1 MSGAEVTH
9 TWPYPGPFT
18 VALTATDA
26 EGRTATTS
34 FEVQVEN
41 VPPRILELVP
51 DCPQNAAGNPVPGPE
66 CLSRTGSTATPRK
79 LRGSFVDGQFD
90 LRVNINWGD
99 GSGVADCI
107 PAAETEPFP
116 VFPGCPETP
125 GNGLELKPTGVG
137 DDRFFEFEASHVYA
151 EPGVYHGTMWVS
163 DGVGAT
169 AEPFTMTIEDP
180 TDVLVTTN
188 TADGVV
194 RIAETDA
201 TSHTIEVRLA
211 SQPSIDII
219 VAVTTDS
226 RQAQVV
232 DGVSINMASYTLLTF
247 TPDNWDQPQT
257 VTVRAV
263 DDSFD
268 ENDPHPTVVAV
279 AVLRGEGRLSVD
291 GQVGSSGRHLPVEIA
306 DNDQAGLVL
315 SPTSLAL
322 TEGGPAA
329 TVNVGLSST
338 PKKGAVVDL
347 TATTSGLCT
356 VSPTSLADIQYN
368 APRTLTVTP
377 GRDHVPGD
385 RDCTVH
391 LATTSPQR
399 YSPPPLILASTS
411 RPRLRRAHR
420 RRRRAGHQRRH
431 PWRDGHSNRC
441 GVGHHRGQPH
451 RHLRGGAGHDADG

>member
-1 MSGAEVTH
+1 MLLKGPLAPPDTATRCRAPKVTH
-9 TWPYPGPFT
+9 TWPYPGRFT

-125 GNGLELKPTGVG
+125 GNGLELRPTGVG

-211 SQPSIDII
+211 SQPSSDIMF
-219 VAVTTDS
+219 AVTTDS

-232 DGVSINMASYTLLTF
+232 DGVSINIASYTLLTF

-268 ENDPHPTVVAV
+268 ENDPHPTVRRRRGPQGRGPPQRRRPGRFVRTAPAGGDRRQRPGRPGVVTDVAGPD
-279 AVLRGEGRLSVD
+279 RGRAGRHRQRRALQHPQEGRRRRPHRDHERAVHGVAHIARRHPVQRTPHPHGDPGPGPRSRGPGLHRAPRHDEPATLLAAAPDLALYPATSTTT
-291 GQVGSSGRHLPVEIA
+291 GSPPTSAGR
-306 DNDQAGLVL
+306 
-315 SPTSLAL
+315 SPTS
-322 TEGGPAA
+322 
-329 TVNVGLSST
+329 
-338 PKKGAVVDL
+338 
-347 TATTSGLCT
+347 
-356 VSPTSLADIQYN
+356 TSLA
-368 APRTLTVTP
+368 
-377 GRDHVPGD
+377 
-385 RDCTVH
+385 
-391 LATTSPQR
+391 
-399 YSPPPLILASTS
+399 
-411 RPRLRRAHR
+411 
-420 RRRRAGHQRRH
+420 
-431 PWRDGHSNRC
+431 
-441 GVGHHRGQPH
+441 
-451 RHLRGGAGHDADG
+451 